1 MRRDQKV
8 SRVGRRRRQK
18 CLISVGFGLWIFA
31 ACLGGGWRSRDGGT
45 RARRAGNRRR
55 DGQIVR
61 FGARRIRDRR
71 VDRAR
76 STRIRGVNFPRA
88 RVRRGVAGASALA
101 VDGWVSGART
111 SAVFDGWILSNSTT
125 RPPLSPVAR
134 CSPVLSNSTALIMS
148 AALAIGDRDGAS
160 GQSPRVGYRGLS
172 GKSDIVVMRVAS
184 RGWRWMFARSCSP
197 SCTSSPGVRSPNTWL
212 KFQSSCPRG
221 SLAAAIVPRPR
232 LSPTLSP
239 HPPPF
244 AVAHS
249 SADVAP
255 RACFF
260 PATGPRRNGT
270 HRR

>member
-1 MRRDQKV
+1 MRRDQKTRRARCRRGQKV
-8 SRVGRRRRQK
+8 SSASGLVVG
-18 CLISVGFGLWIFA
+18 WIFA

-88 RVRRGVAGASALA
+88 RVRRGVAGTSALS
-101 VDGWVSGART
+101 VRRWVSGART

-160 GQSPRVGYRGLS
+160 GQSSRVGYRGLR
-172 GKSDIVVMRVAS
+172 GKSDIVDACRVAGVAVDVRALVLTVLHLLS
-184 RGWRWMFARSCSP
+184 RRALAEHLAKVPIELPEGLARGCHRSP
-197 SCTSSPGVRSPNTWL
+197 SAALSHSLSSPGHPS
-212 KFQSSCPRG
+212 RG
-221 SLAAAIVPRPR
+221 SL
-232 LSPTLSP
+232 LSGCCASEGLL
-239 HPPPF
+239 
-244 AVAHS
+244 
-249 SADVAP
+249 
-255 RACFF
+255 F
-260 PATGPRRNGT
+260 PGDRTTP
-270 HRR
+270 